1 VTDEAPVEPAMAGPA
16 IVAIGAFT
24 VVELRVVNQRRQ
36 LAAELRQRARE
47 ALDAAEHLEDS
58 INEYALIAYAK
69 RGLRDVV
76 GFDDDGNILGR
87 VQEGTEVP

>member
-1 VTDEAPVEPAMAGPA
+1 MSDVPVEPAMAGPD
-16 IVAIGAFT
+16 IVVIGSFT

-87 VQEGTEVP
+87 AQEGTGTG